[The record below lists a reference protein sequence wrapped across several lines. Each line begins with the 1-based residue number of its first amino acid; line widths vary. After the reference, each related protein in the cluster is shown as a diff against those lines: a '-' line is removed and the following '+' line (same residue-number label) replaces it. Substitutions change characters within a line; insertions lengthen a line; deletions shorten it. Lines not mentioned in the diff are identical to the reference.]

1 MSIEPRPGLQ
11 TVLTVHDPEE
21 FREALPSSG
30 VFDIF
35 DCRLLLEFNANVVI
49 QDLEKY
55 VMILES
61 CINIVDM
68 DVQPAFDGLED
79 DEVRITISE
88 VPLHV
93 AENRNPPTRVYPTPK
108 PVGRPH
114 PSNRLS
120 NYMSDPDDIDL
131 DDDEFDND

>member
-21 FREALPSSG
+21 FREALPQSG

-35 DCRLLLEFNANVVI
+35 DCRLLVEFNANVVI
-49 QDLEKY
+49 RDLEKY